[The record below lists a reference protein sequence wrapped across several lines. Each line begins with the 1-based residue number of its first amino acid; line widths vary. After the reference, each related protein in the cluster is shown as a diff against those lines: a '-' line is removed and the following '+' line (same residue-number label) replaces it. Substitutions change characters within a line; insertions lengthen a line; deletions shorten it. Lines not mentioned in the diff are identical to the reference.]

1 MKPITQTL
9 FAMLMLCLGTLT
21 TSGSSAQEA
30 VPAIEIHAHRYAFV
44 PSEITLTTGK
54 PVKLVIISDDVPHS
68 LLVEGLKINKEATK
82 GHPAE
87 ITITPNS
94 AGDFRGECGR
104 FCGSGHGSMLFMI
117 HVKD

>member
-1 MKPITQTL
+1 VKRITQTL
-9 FAMLMLCLGTLT
+9 FAMLMLGLGTLA
-21 TSGSSAQEA
+21 TSGSKAQEA
-30 VPAIEIHAHRYAFV
+30 VPTIEIHAHRFSFV

-54 PVKLVIISDDVPHS
+54 PVKLVLISDDVTHS
-68 LLVEGLKINKEATK
+68 LLVEGLKINKEASK